1 MDIEI
6 VEAKD
11 RFSVVHFG
19 AGTGDMFTQ
28 YHCPKCG
35 GITTVSDSKIRDSLF
50 NDRSILPSEII
61 ARFEERRPVRRDAW
75 EEFYDFNCRSCHK
88 SVRVVYIPDEF
99 RMAAHN
105 FILKSVI
112 ELCI

>member
-35 GITTVSDSKIRDSLF
+35 EITTVSDDLSGEMRGRNSTISTADHAKH
-50 NDRSILPSEII
+50 
-61 ARFEERRPVRRDAW
+61 A
-75 EEFYDFNCRSCHK
+75 
-88 SVRVVYIPDEF
+88 
-99 RMAAHN
+99 
-105 FILKSVI
+105 
-112 ELCI
+112 

>member
-6 VEAKD
+6 VEPKD

-28 YHCPKCG
+28 YRCPKCG

-61 ARFEERRPVRRDAW
+61 ARFEERRPIRRDAW
-75 EEFYDFNCRSCHK
+75 EEFYDFNCGSCQRPL
-88 SVRVVYIPDEF
+88 RVVYIPDEF

-105 FILKSVI
+105 FILKTVI